1 MAPRF
6 LTLLVCTLCINPS
19 PWMGLVNMMEA
30 FKRHL
35 GISLV
40 VQWLRL
46 HTSTA
51 GDAGS
56 IPGQEAKIPHA
67 AHEAKRKKTSHTVRG
82 K

>member
-1 MAPRF
+1 
-6 LTLLVCTLCINPS
+6 
-19 PWMGLVNMMEA
+19 ME
-30 FKRHL
+30 KNIYRS
-35 GISLV
+35 SLV

-67 AHEAKRKKTSHTVRG
+67 AHEAKRKKKQVTLWEVNEELANEKG
-82 K
+82 EAAINIEKP

>member
-1 MAPRF
+1 MTALFGAREEK
-6 LTLLVCTLCINPS
+6 IKE
-19 PWMGLVNMMEA
+19 NMEGT
-30 FKRHL
+30 F
-35 GISLV
+35 LV